1 MEPEKDAEDNHTQD
15 TRRVFLVRHAE
26 SEQNVAAHRLAARGE
41 ISALLSLLSIGFDSP
56 LSGGGRLQL
65 AQARASSSSQFLQRH
80 DIKLVAHSPYQRAR
94 QTASGLFGSAGVP
107 LIELPFIYE
116 KTLVEHVR
124 PGQMDERIR
133 SLCGWID
140 ARPERENI
148 VVVGHGQ
155 FFKRLLG
162 RDAVQANVSA
172 LECTF
177 SKGKGF
183 SFVREHQL
191 APLILPDAGADAHER
206 A

>member
-1 MEPEKDAEDNHTQD
+1 
-15 TRRVFLVRHAE
+15 
-26 SEQNVAAHRLAARGE
+26 
-41 ISALLSLLSIGFDSP
+41 
-56 LSGGGRLQL
+56 
-65 AQARASSSSQFLQRH
+65 
-80 DIKLVAHSPYQRAR
+80 
-94 QTASGLFGSAGVP
+94 
-107 LIELPFIYE
+107 
-116 KTLVEHVR
+116 
-124 PGQMDERIR
+124 MDERIR